1 MHPNLH
7 PKRCNRARRASARAL
22 VVVGAALAAACL
34 ESPELRLPTA
44 DEVESYYSSVTD
56 LSVEM
61 RGNLAEITVVQS
73 ANQLR
78 RGGSLWA
85 RVGPYIYLFS
95 EETQRL
101 FQDFPGLAGVR
112 VVTQTAGGVAVAR
125 AMLTRDELPEIL
137 WRRGLNIAGQARRDG
152 TERPALLEDL
162 IEWGEEHTEFEYSE
176 TYYPRR

>member
-1 MHPNLH
+1 MHPSLH
-7 PKRCNRARRASARAL
+7 LNRRHRARRATARAL
-22 VVVGAALAAACL
+22 VVVGAALAAGCI
-34 ESPELRLPTA
+34 EPSELTLPTA

-56 LSVEM
+56 LAAEI

-85 RVGPYIYLFS
+85 RVGPYIYLFT

-112 VVTQTAGGVAVAR
+112 VVTQTAGGVTVAR
-125 AMLTRDELPEIL
+125 AMLTRDELSEVL

-162 IEWGEEHTEFEYSE
+162 IGWGEEHTEFEYSE
-176 TYYPRR
+176 RYNPRR